1 MKNASARTTYL
12 KDYSPPPF
20 TIVTTDLSFD
30 LYEDH
35 ASVVSK
41 LLFTRSTHEGAAN
54 ATSLEL
60 QGQLLTLERL
70 AINGQPLA
78 PDQYLVDDESL
89 TIPELD
95 VLLGAGFS
103 EFASNAILE

>member
-20 TIVTTDLSFD
+20 TIETTDLSFD

-60 QGQLLTLERL
+60 HVIFFPFYLIVNFFNPVLMHNRQLFFQ
-70 AINGQPLA
+70 NMQ
-78 PDQYLVDDESL
+78 
-89 TIPELD
+89 
-95 VLLGAGFS
+95 
-103 EFASNAILE
+103 EFLKV